1 VNEIKCSIIVIIIFV
16 PKTKADPRARTDF
29 QSLMRFSRDLDGLF
43 RIFQHHVT
51 GRCLSFNIK
60 TRKYEYMLINLHM
73 PARNKNLIT
82 AGARAAERRVF

>member
-1 VNEIKCSIIVIIIFV
+1 VNEIKCSFIVNIIFV

-29 QSLMRFSRDLDGLF
+29 QSLMRFSRALDGLF

-51 GRCLSFNIK
+51 SRCLSLNETIK
-60 TRKYEYMLINLHM
+60 KYDNMLINLHM

-82 AGARAAERRVF
+82 AGAHAAERRVF